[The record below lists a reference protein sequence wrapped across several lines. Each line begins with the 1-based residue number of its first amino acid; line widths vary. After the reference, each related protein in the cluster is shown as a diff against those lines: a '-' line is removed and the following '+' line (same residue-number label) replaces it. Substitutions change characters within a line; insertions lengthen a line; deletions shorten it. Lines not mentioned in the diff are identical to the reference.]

1 MWSHCQLFRNR
12 IFFKKHKC
20 IIPCLLIPAR
30 EPLWVGLIRQRCA
43 WHASS
48 NTKTPKTLTAIA
60 RDMLMMFPCPEKN
73 NHVTITWVRV
83 QHREKDRLYVLVI
96 MDSWTKNLN
105 MKQKKPKNP
114 ITVSLNNWRLI
125 HDCIFIETCIICK
138 LHTVW
143 ELHEDI
149 YTLHID

>member
-1 MWSHCQLFRNR
+1 MNMWSHCQLFRNR
-12 IFFKKHKC
+12 IFFFKKKHKC

-105 MKQKKPKNP
+105 MKQKKTKNP
-114 ITVSLNNWRLI
+114 KTVSLNNWRLI
-125 HDCIFIETCIICK
+125 HDCIFIGTCIICK

-143 ELHEDI
+143 ELQKE
-149 YTLHID
+149 